1 METKDKLFV
10 AELFLA
16 LLEKDAVKMNDIVNS
31 LRKEKDAEER
41 MEIEEAKID
50 LSALDKRLGRYDN
63 YFDKMLETAPVNQ
76 DWNFIVKQLEDN
88 VNELNTYFG
97 WINDVEKYD
106 IQITEQELQRMIQYR
121 NTIRN
126 QIQQIRNY
134 PL

>member
-1 METKDKLFV
+1 MISQDAKT
-10 AELFLA
+10 FLLQA
-16 LLEKDAVKMNDIVNS
+16 NQLQENFSRLITINDLLK
-31 LRKEKDAEER
+31 
-41 MEIEEAKID
+41 EAKID

-76 DWNFIVKQLEDN
+76 DWDFIIKQLEDN
-88 VNELNTYFG
+88 VNELNTYFS

-126 QIQQIRNY
+126 QIQQIRVILEN
-134 PL
+134 

>member
-1 METKDKLFV
+1 MISQDAKT
-10 AELFLA
+10 FLLQA
-16 LLEKDAVKMNDIVNS
+16 NQLQENFSRLITVNNLLK
-31 LRKEKDAEER
+31 
-41 MEIEEAKID
+41 EAKID

-63 YFDKMLETAPVNQ
+63 YFDKMLETAPIDQ
-76 DWNFIVKQLEDN
+76 DWNFILKQLEDN

-97 WINDVEKYD
+97 WINDVERYD

>member
-1 METKDKLFV
+1 MISQDAKT
-10 AELFLA
+10 FLLQA
-16 LLEKDAVKMNDIVNS
+16 NQLQENFSRLITVNNLLK
-31 LRKEKDAEER
+31 
-41 MEIEEAKID
+41 EAKID

-63 YFDKMLETAPVNQ
+63 YFDKILETAPVNQ
-76 DWNFIVKQLEDN
+76 DWNFILKQLEDN